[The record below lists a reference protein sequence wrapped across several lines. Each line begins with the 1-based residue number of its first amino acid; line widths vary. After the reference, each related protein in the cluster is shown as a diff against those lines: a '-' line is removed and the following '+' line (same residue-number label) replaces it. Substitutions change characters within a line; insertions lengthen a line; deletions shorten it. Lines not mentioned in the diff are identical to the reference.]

1 MNLFSGRRLRRV
13 LAVLALALALLFV
26 VRPWQGARIGPD
38 RIPDAGAFAP
48 GDILLLGSS
57 TWRGRFVKTADGT
70 LFAHVA
76 LVDVD
81 GDGGVWLVHA
91 SPQRDRVVREPI
103 RSYFASNEV
112 DCAALLRVEADPP
125 HGSRGTRR
133 PGAFPSTT
141 AFPTARGRGFIAP
154 NWRCSPGAR
163 LESTFSDGLNA
174 ARRSIPPHWRSPP
187 SAGKSCDF
195 PPASRGARK
204 PR

>member
-1 MNLFSGRRLRRV
+1 VNLFSGRRLRRV
-13 LAVLALALALLFV
+13 LAVLALALALLFA

-112 DCAALLRVEADPP
+112 DCAALLRFSYGTGEGVYCTELALLAWSEVGIDLLGRVE
-125 HGSRGTRR
+125 RG
-133 PGAFPSTT
+133 ASVY
-141 AFPTARGRGFIAP
+141 
-154 NWRCSPGAR
+154 
-163 LESTFSDGLNA
+163 
-174 ARRSIPPHWRSPP
+174 P
-187 SAGKSCDF
+187 SALAESPQCREVLRFSAGE
-195 PPASRGARK
+195 
-204 PR
+204 

>member
-112 DCAALLRVEADPP
+112 DCAALLRVDADPDM
-125 HGSRGTRR
+125 GRAAARFAR
-133 PGAFPSTT
+133 DA
-141 AFPTARGRGFIAP
+141 AARGVPFDHRFSYGTGEGVYCTELALLSWSEVGIDLLGQVERGA
-154 NWRCSPGAR
+154 SVY
-163 LESTFSDGLNA
+163 
-174 ARRSIPPHWRSPP
+174 P
-187 SAGKSCDF
+187 SALAESPQCREVLRFSAGE
-195 PPASRGARK
+195 
-204 PR
+204 